1 MGSRRMPRRGAA
13 RLPLALLGAGLV
25 LGGCSTDKLL
35 QVNDPAVATPGSLSS
50 AASLPT
56 LYVGALG
63 DFDVAYSGDSD
74 GNNEGYSLVS
84 AVISDE
90 LRDADTFPTRIATDQ
105 RLQQPVQNG
114 NTSDGAFVR
123 LERARHSLAAAADAV
138 KTGGVASLTISSGN
152 SITSAAAI
160 GNLKAMEGYTYVA
173 LAEGFCSGIPF
184 SDVVNGATV
193 YGAPLTQAQVYDS
206 AAARFNAAIASDA
219 GSNMARVGLGRA
231 LLDAGKFPEAAAA
244 VASVPDNFVYFIE
257 HSDNTGRQNNPFYAI
272 ALSNQRYTVADQEG
286 GNGLPFRS
294 ALDPRVPWADA
305 GVNGFDKVTRQ
316 FTDLRYSIYGTPLP
330 LATGVEARLIEA
342 EAALKAGDATTWLS
356 KLNGLRAQFATLM
369 PKLQPDWATQIAK
382 TTITARTLPP
392 LTDPGT
398 ADARLSLMF
407 SERAFWLYTTG
418 HRLGDLRRLIRQ
430 YGKTDTQVFPTG
442 TYFKGGNFGHDVA
455 FPIPFTENQN
465 PNYHPDQCSTT
476 AA

>member
-1 MGSRRMPRRGAA
+1 MAIRRMRGAA
-13 RLPLALLGAGLV
+13 RLPLAVLGAGLV

-35 QVNDPAVATPGSLSS
+35 NVNDPAVATPGSLAS
-50 AASLPT
+50 AAALPT
-56 LYVGALG
+56 LYVGAVG
-63 DFDVAYSGDSD
+63 DFDVAYSGDND

-84 AVISDE
+84 AVIADE
-90 LRDADTFPTRIATDQ
+90 LRDSDTFPTRIATDQ
-105 RLQQPVQNG
+105 RQQQPVQNG

-123 LERARHSLAAAADAV
+123 LQRARHSLAAAADAV
-138 KTGGVASLTISSGN
+138 KTAGVSSLVISSSN
-152 SITSAAAI
+152 TIAATAAI
-160 GNLKAMEGYTYVA
+160 ANLKAMEGYSYVA
-173 LAEGFCSGIPF
+173 LGEGFCNGIPF
-184 SDVVNGATV
+184 SDVVNGSTV
-193 YGAPLTQAQVYDS
+193 YGASLTQAQVYDT
-206 AAARFNAAIASDA
+206 AAARFNLAITTD
-219 GSNMARVGLGRA
+219 GTNNMARVGLGRA

-244 VASVPDNFVYFIE
+244 VASVPDNYVFNIE

-286 GNGLPFRS
+286 GNGLAFRS

-305 GVNGFDKVTRQ
+305 NVNGFDKVTRQ
-316 FTDLRYSIYGTPLP
+316 YTDLRYSIYGTPLP

-342 EAALKAGDATTWLS
+342 EAALKAGDATTWLA

-369 PKLQPDWATQIAK
+369 PRLQPDWAAQIAK

-398 ADARLSLMF
+398 PDAQLALMF

-418 HRLGDLRRLIRQ
+418 HRLGDLRRLMRQ
-430 YGKTDTQVFPTG
+430 YGKTDVQVFPTG
-442 TYFKGGNFGHDVA
+442 TYFKGGSFGHDVA

-476 AA
+476 SA